1 MRYEGIKSFY
11 DFRQVTSEELTRDAT
26 KLIEVSDGSACCP
39 TEILL
44 FRTARP
50 SMTAWLRSTPTR

>member
-11 DFRQVTSEELTRDAT
+11 DFRQVSSEELTRDAT
-26 KLIEVSDGSACCP
+26 KLIEVSDDSIFCP

-44 FRTARP
+44 FRTARL
-50 SMTAWLRSTPTR
+50 STTAWLR